1 MFFELN
7 YIFLFSNSFISNL
20 SMYWAM
26 LKVMRIVH
34 KGVMHEDN
42 IIWQCKSLIKFSGDY
57 NYIKFRVF
65 HTIFHIC
72 IVFEFKVCDHILG
85 FWFLKLNIFYFELFM
100 KFMSWSLIIYSFRSE
115 CLHQFWICSRNY
127 MLFYLFSYRSWSLTT
142 YFELYFEWMSVS
154 VLDIIVT
161 MLSFIRFR
169 FINLLS
175 HGSLRII
182 LWCKLKLQPKIRYL
196 SFINFSFVAKSLICN
211 CNAIVQSFNA

>member
-57 NYIKFRVF
+57 NYVKLRVF

-100 KFMSWSLIIYSFRSE
+100 KFMLVDLLLSFPFGVNVCISSGYAHAIICSFIFSVIGVDLLLLTMNSIPSE
-115 CLHQFWICSRNY
+115 CLYQFWI
-127 MLFYLFSYRSWSLTT
+127 
-142 YFELYFEWMSVS
+142 
-154 VLDIIVT
+154 
-161 MLSFIRFR
+161 
-169 FINLLS
+169 LL
-175 HGSLRII
+175 
-182 LWCKLKLQPKIRYL
+182 
-196 SFINFSFVAKSLICN
+196 
-211 CNAIVQSFNA
+211 